1 MKQVYR
7 LIGGRAVLIARTG
20 RQRWAYR
27 IVLAQLRMA
36 EGWRG

>member
-7 LIGGRAVLIARTG
+7 TIDGQAVLIAHTMRV
-20 RQRWAYR
+20 RWAYQ

-36 EGWRG
+36 EGRKS